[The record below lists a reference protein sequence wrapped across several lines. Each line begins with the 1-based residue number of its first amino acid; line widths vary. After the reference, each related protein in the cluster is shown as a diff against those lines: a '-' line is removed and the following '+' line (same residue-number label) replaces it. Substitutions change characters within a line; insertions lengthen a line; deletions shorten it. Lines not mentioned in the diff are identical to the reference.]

1 MVFSDLPTTYY
12 LSKKHF
18 RSKDAYQL
26 KGLKKDISYNSNQN
40 TGAVKNCYKRQR
52 SMPYNDKRVNS
63 PRRYEKCIS
72 APNFRAPK
80 LIRQMLEE
88 LNGEIHN
95 IMNNE

>member
-1 MVFSDLPTTYY
+1 ML
-12 LSKKHF
+12 L
-18 RSKDAYQL
+18 
-26 KGLKKDISYNSNQN
+26 NSNQ
-40 TGAVKNCYKRQR
+40 KREGVAIQILKQ
-52 SMPYNDKRVNS
+52 SLSQKLLQETNKDIINDKRVNS